1 MKVTRSELRERIMTC
16 LYQINI
22 YIEKI
27 VWSTP

>member
-22 YIEKI
+22 YRKDNMEY
-27 VWSTP
+27 T